1 MTRMLWT
8 RRRCALLRL
17 LLVLGLWSAWGAEA
31 DAAAKRKK
39 PPQVQQDPLETE
51 SNPPPPNPPPVEP
64 TPDPEPTA
72 KPSEKDGSGSGHSGH
87 SSSSGSSGSSSGQ
100 GSGNNG
106 PPPEKA
112 GPFMFNVKIGPAFC
126 LYPSNCPH
134 QGAIVLDL
142 GAALTRN
149 RNGYLLLPVQFQ
161 FLPGASAI
169 IVPVGFQYDVRLPFR
184 GGYFYPRIMAGY
196 AALLTDGQVG
206 TPQSVLHSGVLIPEL
221 GIKYILNGRWN
232 FGGEFFSLPFFFNS
246 TGVQLYYRILLSAGI
261 TF

>member
-1 MTRMLWT
+1 MTVMLWT
-8 RRRCALLRL
+8 RRRYALLRL
-17 LLVLGLWSAWGAEA
+17 LLALGLGTAWGAEA
-31 DAAAKRKK
+31 DAAKRKK

-51 SNPPPPNPPPVEP
+51 SNPQPPTPPPVEQP
-64 TPDPEPTA
+64 PVPDPNA
-72 KPSEKDGSGSGHSGH
+72 KPGGDKEGGSGSTHTGH
-87 SSSSGSSGSSSGQ
+87 SSGASSSSSSSQ
-100 GSGNNG
+100 GSP

-126 LYPSNCPH
+126 LFPSGCAH

-142 GAALTRN
+142 GAAVTRN

-196 AALLTDGQVG
+196 AALLTDNSPG
-206 TPQSVLHSGVLIPEL
+206 TPQTVVHSGVLIPEL
-221 GIKYILNGRWN
+221 GVKYILNGRWN
-232 FGGEFFSLPFFFNS
+232 FGGEFFSLPFFFNAN
-246 TGVQLYYRILLSAGI
+246 GPVLFYRVQLSAGVN
-261 TF
+261 F